1 MPGQKKRRRR
11 NSLPQHLVKQHWQ
24 VQRLIGEAYANMSA
38 GRALLYQTAASM
50 DLG

>member
-1 MPGQKKRRRR
+1 MPGLEKKI
-11 NSLPQHLVKQHWQ
+11 SMPQDLVKQHWQ